1 MKDQL
6 TMSYVNLHA
15 LLQNMEELVEKDRM
29 AALLTKDASMA
40 IQFTVKGGP
49 TALLSFEKGRCK
61 LQKHKGRSDI
71 NLYFTSPEHLNR
83 MFDGKA
89 NPIPIKGLTK
99 IGFLKNEFIK
109 LTDRLTFYLKPT
121 EELLK
126 DPEYLKINTI
136 LTANTAFFAL
146 AEIGNNDRIGKMNAS
161 RIPDGDINVSVQNGG
176 PSLHL
181 TARNGH
187 LEALKGS
194 SMTPRAIMSFV
205 SLEVANAMLNGKVD
219 AYTCIASGDVQ
230 MKGFIP
236 MLDSMN
242 KLLSQVP
249 EYLK

>member
-6 TMSYVNLHA
+6 TMSYINLHA
-15 LLQNMEELVEKDRM
+15 LLQNMEELVEKDRVS
-29 AALLTKDASMA
+29 ALLVRDANIA
-40 IQFTVKGGP
+40 IQFTVKEGP

-61 LQKHKGRSDI
+61 LQNNKGRNDI
-71 NLYFTSPEHLNR
+71 NLYFTSPEHLNK

-89 NPIPIKGLTK
+89 NPIPLKGLTK
-99 IGFLKNEFIK
+99 IGFLKNEFTK
-109 LTDRLTFYLKPT
+109 LTDRLTYYLKPT
-121 EELLK
+121 DELLK
-126 DPEYLKINTI
+126 DPEYLEINTI

-146 AEIGNNDRIGKMNAS
+146 AEIGNNDRIGKMNAN
-161 RIPDGDINVSVQNGG
+161 RIPDGEINVSVLGGG
-176 PSLHL
+176 PTLHL
-181 TARNGH
+181 SAKKGH
-187 LEALKGS
+187 LEAFKGS
-194 SMTPRAIMSFV
+194 SANPRAIMNFT

-219 AYTCIASGDVQ
+219 AYTCISSGDVQ